1 MHDLLEKSPL
11 ALRTCPS
18 TKRSRSVRAGDRA
31 EHRTREIEVIGTKI
45 ADREREMERVDDFRS
60 EEKSVSRRGLSDLI
74 GRGGGTREHS
84 GGLHLAVVV
93 ARSSRF
99 VARKARDNWNERISI
114 NPTPGRG
121 YIQVRSGAQRV
132 VVHTATLAD
141 QPAKHCQAGN
151 KRGGQKNLQHRYRT
165 AMNPQW

>member
-1 MHDLLEKSPL
+1 MK
-11 ALRTCPS
+11 
-18 TKRSRSVRAGDRA
+18 
-31 EHRTREIEVIGTKI
+31 
-45 ADREREMERVDDFRS
+45 RVDDFRS

-165 AMNPQW
+165 AMNPQWWAECSVGLSRFPRKVGRGGEGATEGTSRTSV